1 MWACDCSASLTCSG
15 PSPIWQKKNW
25 PEPGPNGLSVSGPV
39 GSRWTCR
46 ALQCWSSEPGRLL
59 LKQKGLQGR
68 DIQVVKPYKCG
79 CRGPAGRLTNVWNGH
94 HTVPCPGRGDAPC
107 EMGSDSDG
115 ALQPKEEYANVIA
128 STNHLDI
135 LCFVTGPPL
144 MQLPKPSKICPD
156 FLYEAERS
164 MHTFRPWFLA
174 VRQGGKARKALWPG
188 YITQPWFQDDLL
200 GPNSRQAGLTERA
213 CRSPTCLTD
222 ASANSRVVYNENTLR
237 LEDCNGSNGSPFRA
251 LSTVGTSQGGTVRG
265 HRGFILLVPRKN
277 WITALSLPTD
287 QPAIWAWKAAMA
299 AT

>member
-1 MWACDCSASLTCSG
+1 MSESDLSRIWFTGEREQNISWAFALAVSDWEERTSTKRNIELSVTPLRFVHMLWPESDLT
-15 PSPIWQKKNW
+15 KKKTA
-25 PEPGPNGLSVSGPV
+25 EPGPNGLSVSGPV
-39 GSRWTCR
+39 GSRRTCR

-94 HTVPCPGRGDAPC
+94 HAVPCPGRGDAPC

-144 MQLPKPSKICPD
+144 MQLPKPSKICSD

-174 VRQGGKARKALWPG
+174 VHQGGGSTESDMTWVHNPALVSGRPR
-188 YITQPWFQDDLL
+188 
-200 GPNSRQAGLTERA
+200 SR
-213 CRSPTCLTD
+213 
-222 ASANSRVVYNENTLR
+222 
-237 LEDCNGSNGSPFRA
+237 
-251 LSTVGTSQGGTVRG
+251 
-265 HRGFILLVPRKN
+265 
-277 WITALSLPTD
+277 
-287 QPAIWAWKAAMA
+287 
-299 AT
+299 